1 VSNKG
6 ESLILYLYA
15 YDFKQLILIERM
27 SYDRALTIFS
37 PDGHLFQVEYAM
49 EAVNKGTTAVGIRG
63 RDIVVLGVEKKSVPK
78 LQDPRTV
85 RKVCMVD
92 EHLCLAFAG
101 LTADAR
107 ILINKART
115 ECQSHR
121 MSIEDPATV
130 EYVARYIA
138 GVQQKYT
145 QKGGVRP
152 FGVCTLLIGFTDGK
166 PRLFLTEPSGIHSE
180 WRACAIGKGS
190 KTVREFLEKHHEE
203 DMATAEVIKLTV
215 KALLEVVQSGASS
228 MEIAVMDSSNKVKH
242 LETLEIQT
250 IMEEIEKERAAE
262 TERRRTGMTV

>member
-1 VSNKG
+1 
-6 ESLILYLYA
+6 
-15 YDFKQLILIERM
+15 M

-49 EAVNKGTTAVGIRG
+49 EAVNKGSTAVGVRG
-63 RDIVVLGVEKKSVPK
+63 KDVVILGVEKKTVPK

-85 RKVCMVD
+85 KKVCMLD

-107 ILINKART
+107 VLINKART

-121 MSIEDPATV
+121 MTIEDPATV
-130 EYVARYIA
+130 EYMARYIA

-152 FGVCTLLIGFTDGK
+152 FGVCTLLMGFTDGK
-166 PRLFLTEPSGIHSE
+166 ARLFLTEPSGIHSE
-180 WRACAIGKGS
+180 WRACAIGKSS

-203 DMATAEVIKLTV
+203 GMETGEAIKLTV
-215 KALLEVVQSGASS
+215 KALLEVVQSGAAS
-228 MEIAVMDSSNKVKH
+228 MEIAVMDASNKVRH
-242 LETLEIQT
+242 LGTDEIQT
-250 IMEEIEKERAAE
+250 IMEQIEQERAAE
-262 TERRRTGMTV
+262 NERRRTGMSH